1 MSENK
6 KPHSS
11 NADRIEGVAKGLAS
25 SAFSFTAAA
34 LYYADSLTDL
44 PEAAGDIAVPVLA
57 VAGMAITYI
66 FAKEAR
72 GTCEFNPLLYAA
84 AVGHIGAAGFFT
96 LGVNER
102 LDTQSPETQQEI
114 IIEQT
119 PVEAAAKADAKTFVW
134 QPV

>member
-1 MSENK
+1 MDGNK

-11 NADRIEGVAKGLAS
+11 NTDKIEGVAKGLAS
-25 SAFSFTAAA
+25 SSFSFTAAA
-34 LYYADSLTDL
+34 LYYADSLADL

-57 VAGMAITYI
+57 VAGVAITYI
-66 FAKEAR
+66 FAKEAK
-72 GTCEFNPLLYAA
+72 GTGEFKPLLFAA
-84 AVGHIGAAGFFT
+84 AAGHIGAAGFFT

-102 LDTQSPETQQEI
+102 LDNQLPETKQEI